1 MAIGIAL
8 TVLPDT
14 QEQALK
20 VVEVLSRAAT
30 GLVFDNLT
38 CTISFTVYEMDEEE
52 S

>member
-14 QEQALK
+14 QEEALK

-30 GLVFDNLT
+30 GLVFDGLT
-38 CTISFTVYEMDEEE
+38 CTVSFTVYDPEEN
-52 S
+52 